1 MTRLEML
8 TEVIKTRGFEDKWT
22 IWFGE
27 LAENG
32 TVSRDTLQNAMVAA
46 IAMPFDNEDDKEEEN

>member
-1 MTRLEML
+1 MTRVEML
-8 TEVIKTRGFEDKWT
+8 SEVIKVRGFEDKWT

-46 IAMPFDNEDDKEEEN
+46 ITMPFDDDEEED

>member
-1 MTRLEML
+1 MTREDML
-8 TEVIKTRGFEDKWT
+8 IEVIKTRGFEDKWT
-22 IWFGE
+22 IWFAE

-46 IAMPFDNEDDKEEEN
+46 IAMPFDDDEEED

>member
-1 MTRLEML
+1 MTRKDML
-8 TEVIKTRGFEDKWT
+8 LTVIRARGFEDRWT

-46 IAMPFDNEDDKEEEN
+46 IAMPFDDEDDEED

>member
-1 MTRLEML
+1 MTRKDML
-8 TEVIKTRGFEDKWT
+8 LTVIRARGFEDRWT
-22 IWFGE
+22 IWFAE

-46 IAMPFDNEDDKEEEN
+46 IAMPFDDEDDEED

>member
-1 MTRLEML
+1 MTRKDML
-8 TEVIKTRGFEDKWT
+8 LTVIRARGFEDRWT
-22 IWFGE
+22 IWFAE

-46 IAMPFDNEDDKEEEN
+46 IAMPFEDEED

>member
-1 MTRLEML
+1 MTRVEML
-8 TEVIKTRGFEDKWT
+8 SEVIKVRGFEDKWT

-46 IAMPFDNEDDKEEEN
+46 ITMPFDDEDEDE

>member
-1 MTRLEML
+1 MTRVEML
-8 TEVIKTRGFEDKWT
+8 SEVIRVRGFEDKWT

-46 IAMPFDNEDDKEEEN
+46 ITMPFDDDEEED